1 MTGNEKMP
9 VDKQEN
15 HSSSHGGKDDFRS
28 IWFRPHMET
37 ALGLGFQ
44 WDVCLSLPACGGLS
58 GEETQKGPGWSREGS
73 GRKAC
78 IWPAESWGTRV
89 NRQGGGFMDYLTGH
103 VVNSMKHSIPRIGL
117 GGMREDRKD

>member
-28 IWFRPHMET
+28 IWFRPHMEM

-44 WDVCLSLPACGGLS
+44 WDVCLCLLVVAYLERRHKRAQVGQVRAAGGKPAFGLRNRGG
-58 GEETQKGPGWSREGS
+58 
-73 GRKAC
+73 
-78 IWPAESWGTRV
+78 PA
-89 NRQGGGFMDYLTGH
+89 
-103 VVNSMKHSIPRIGL
+103 
-117 GGMREDRKD
+117 